1 MAWLYD
7 VYQHVSKPEL
17 RLVVRSGTDLPPT
30 VPKDRWRYVGEEQGI
45 SPIEAAEVLRSG
57 FAISKK
63 RETQN

>member
-1 MAWLYD
+1 MAWVYD
-7 VYQHVSKPEL
+7 VYQHVSRPEL
-17 RLVVRSGTDLPPT
+17 RLVVRSGTDLPAM
-30 VPKDRWRYVGEEQGI
+30 VPKSRWRYVGEERGI

>member
-1 MAWLYD
+1 MAWIYD
-7 VYQHVSKPEL
+7 VYQHVSRPEL
-17 RLVVRSGTDLPPT
+17 RLVVRSGVKLPAM
-30 VPKDRWRYVGEEQGI
+30 VPEDSWRYVREERGI